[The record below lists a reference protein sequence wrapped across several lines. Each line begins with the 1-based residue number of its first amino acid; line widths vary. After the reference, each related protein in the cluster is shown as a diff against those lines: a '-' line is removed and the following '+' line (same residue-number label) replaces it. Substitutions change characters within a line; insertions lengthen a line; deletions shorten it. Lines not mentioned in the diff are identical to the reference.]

1 MALHPGAGEVARAEA
16 FPPHP
21 AGDGA
26 GVAGALEDG
35 ARKGGL
41 RAPAGEEE
49 EEDAR
54 EEPGERLAPLLGEV
68 VGETSAEGLGA
79 RAGS

>member
-26 GVAGALEDG
+26 GVAGAFEDG

-41 RAPAGEEE
+41 RAPAGE

-54 EEPGERLAPLLGEV
+54 EEPGERLAPLLGEA